1 MITPMDLR
9 TKTFKKA
16 INGYDKK
23 DVDEYME
30 IIMTDYEKVYKQ
42 SIEANDKINTL
53 TKLLE
58 SYKAMEDTMKESL
71 IVAQKTADDLTKNAT
86 EKAELVVDEAKMEAK
101 NIIAEASAEVNKIN
115 EQLSQLKTAMDMYR
129 SSALGMLNAQIE
141 VVNKFENE

>member
-9 TKTFKKA
+9 TKSFKKA

-30 IIMTDYEKVYKQ
+30 ILMADYEKVYKQ
-42 SIEANDKINTL
+42 SIELGDKINTL
-53 TKLLE
+53 TKLLD

-86 EKAELVVDEAKMEAK
+86 EKAELLVDEAKLEAK
-101 NIIAEASAEVNKIN
+101 NIIAEANAEVNKIN
-115 EQLSQLKTAMDMYR
+115 TQLSELKTAMDLYR
-129 SSALGMLNAQIE
+129 SKAVGMLNAQIE
-141 VVNKFENE
+141 VVNKFEE